1 MAMKQR
7 LKYLPDSFILNVIS
21 NSEPLPV
28 DQHTTTRINRKNKRQ
43 IQKQLVNSSIAS
55 NRRKQ

>member
-1 MAMKQR
+1 
-7 LKYLPDSFILNVIS
+7 

-28 DQHTTTRINRKNKRQ
+28 DQHTTTRIKRKDKRQ
-43 IQKQLVNSSIAS
+43 IQKQLANSSIAS